1 MEPII
6 KAAKE
11 CTCKLA
17 SLCSVRSVG
26 CCTNSRQQH
35 RPPSFGLSHFAHRC
49 PNKFRTKLHG
59 GRKAIEPGGSS
70 WVSEWILHKTRARL
84 HMFRFALI
92 KLHEGSWGLR
102 ERHILLICHVSSTQ
116 AVPMQNGSNKSG
128 HEWNYIHAMHTSHL
142 KSWLQFLYLPLSEG
156 IFSAEI
162 RTVVTIMILTSFQ
175 SAYGRREEFYLFAS
189 VMEATMLDKRLSDK
203 SLQLEL
209 TVGNAGNSLDGQG
222 PNSMEFQHTFQQDV
236 QQSF

>member
-1 MEPII
+1 M
-6 KAAKE
+6 
-11 CTCKLA
+11 
-17 SLCSVRSVG
+17 
-26 CCTNSRQQH
+26 
-35 RPPSFGLSHFAHRC
+35 
-49 PNKFRTKLHG
+49 
-59 GRKAIEPGGSS
+59 
-70 WVSEWILHKTRARL
+70 
-84 HMFRFALI
+84 
-92 KLHEGSWGLR
+92 
-102 ERHILLICHVSSTQ
+102 
-116 AVPMQNGSNKSG
+116 
-128 HEWNYIHAMHTSHL
+128 
-142 KSWLQFLYLPLSEG
+142 PLSEG